1 MNVADGPITLYLQAW
16 PDPRTADSV
25 LHELSRLQRAGSID
39 IVGAGSLVCD
49 GEGNFHTR
57 QANPDVSTGALVGL
71 LGGML
76 VGLLGGPVL
85 WLGGSAVG
93 ALSGALVEHFVK
105 FGFTRS
111 QLDAIRAAMT
121 RESSAVFAVVYDH
134 RVAAFEEQLA
144 RLADV
149 SIEKLVKVGLK
160 QDVANQ
166 LAQAM
171 TRAGDQKD
179 EAAQKEEV
187 ATR

>member
-1 MNVADGPITLYLQAW
+1 MNVANGPMTLYLQAW
-16 PDPRTADSV
+16 PDLRTADSV
-25 LHELSRLQRAGSID
+25 LHELSRLQRAGSVD

-49 GEGNFHTR
+49 EEGNFHTR

-76 VGLLGGPVL
+76 VGLLGGPVF

-105 FGFTRS
+105 FGFTGS
-111 QLDAIRAAMT
+111 QLEAIQASMT
-121 RESSAVFAVVYDH
+121 RGSSAVFAVVYDH
-134 RVAAFEEQLA
+134 RVAAFEEQLG

-149 SIEKLVKVGLK
+149 SLENLMKVGLRR
-160 QDVANQ
+160 DVANQ
-166 LAQAM
+166 LAEAM
-171 TRAGDQKD
+171 TQARQKD
-179 EAAQKEEV
+179 EAAKQEEV